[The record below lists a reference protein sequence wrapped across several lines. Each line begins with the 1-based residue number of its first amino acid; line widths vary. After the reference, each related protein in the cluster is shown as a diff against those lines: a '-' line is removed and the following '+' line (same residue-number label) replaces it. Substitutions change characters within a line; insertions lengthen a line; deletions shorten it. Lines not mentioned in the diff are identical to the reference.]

1 MGQHHFLIISLPLQG
16 HINPALQFAKR
27 LIRTGAHVTFA
38 VSVSAHRRMPKGP
51 TLPGLTLVPFSDG
64 YDDGIKLE
72 DHAQHYLSEIKRC
85 GSETLRRITAINAD
99 QGRPVTCLVHTML
112 LAWAAELAR
121 SLQLPSALLWIQ
133 SATVFIIFHHYF
145 DGYGDVVGNCSNEGS
160 DPIELPGLPM
170 LLSSRDIPSFLLSSN
185 IYASWIPAF
194 QEDMEAL
201 RQETNPK
208 VLVNTFD
215 ALEAE
220 ALRAVDK
227 VKLIGIG
234 PLVPSAFLDAN
245 DPSDSSFGGDIFQ
258 DPSNCIDW
266 LNSKPKSSVVYVSF
280 GTLCVVSKQQME
292 EIAHALLHS
301 GRPFLWVIRSAS
313 ENGEVEEEKLSCRKE
328 LEEKGM
334 IVVWCPQLDVL
345 SHPSLGCFITHCGW
359 NSTLECLASGVP
371 VVAFPQWTDQGTNG
385 KLIEDVWK
393 TGVRV
398 TANEEGI
405 VEGEE
410 IKRCLEVVM
419 GGGERGEE
427 LRRNAGK
434 WKDLAREAVKDG
446 GSSDCNLKAF
456 LDELGQGS
464 MI

>member
-1 MGQHHFLIISLPLQG
+1 MGQHHFLIISHPLQG
-16 HINPALQFAKR
+16 HINPALQLAKR

-38 VSVSAHRRMPKGP
+38 VSVSAHCRMPKDP

-64 YDDGIKLE
+64 YDDGLKYSN
-72 DHAQHYLSEIKRC
+72 DHAQHYMSEIKRC
-85 GSETLRRITAINAD
+85 GSETLRRITAMSAD
-99 QGRPVTCLVHTML
+99 QGRPVTCLLHTIL
-112 LAWAAELAR
+112 LTWAAELAR
-121 SLQLPSALLWIQ
+121 SLQVPSALLWIQ
-133 SATVFIIFHHYF
+133 SATVFTIYYHYF
-145 DGYGDVVGNCSNEGS
+145 NGYGDVVGDCSNEGS
-160 DPIELPGLPM
+160 SPIELPGLPI
-170 LLSSRDIPSFLLSSN
+170 LLSSCDIPSFLLSSN
-185 IYASWIPAF
+185 IYASMLSIF
-194 QEDMEAL
+194 QEEMEAL

-215 ALEAE
+215 ALEVE
-220 ALRAVDK
+220 ALQAVDK

-258 DPSNCIDW
+258 DPSDCIDW

-280 GTLCVVSKQQME
+280 GTLCVLSKQQME
-292 EIAHALLHS
+292 KIARALLHS
-301 GRPFLWVIRSAS
+301 SRPFLWVIRSAPG
-313 ENGEVEEEKLSCRKE
+313 NGEVEEEKLSCREE

-334 IVVWCPQLDVL
+334 IVAWCPQLDVL

-371 VVAFPQWTDQGTNG
+371 VVAFPQWTDQGTNA
-385 KLIEDVWK
+385 KLIEDLWK

-405 VEGEE
+405 VESEE
-410 IKRCLEVVM
+410 IKRCLDVVM
-419 GGGERGEE
+419 GRGERGEE

-446 GSSDCNLKAF
+446 GSSDYNLKAF

-464 MI
+464 

>member
-85 GSETLRRITAINAD
+85 GSETLRRITAISAD
-99 QGRPVTCLVHTML
+99 QGRPVTCLVHTMV

-145 DGYGDVVGNCSNEGS
+145 DGYGDVVGNCRNEVQ
-160 DPIELPGLPM
+160 IQLT
-170 LLSSRDIPSFLLSSN
+170 
-185 IYASWIPAF
+185 F

-234 PLVPSAFLDAN
+234 SLVPSAFLDAN
-245 DPSDSSFGGDIFQ
+245 DPSDSSFRGGIFQ

-280 GTLCVVSKQQME
+280 GTLCVLSKQQME

-419 GGGERGEE
+419 GGF
-427 LRRNAGK
+427 GK
-434 WKDLAREAVKDG
+434 EAVKDG